1 MSFARAPVDAPYALQ
16 EDHVIEHRVLE
27 AAVANRGRAR
37 EQALATR
44 ALGWAWRQGVALALL
59 LALVCAGRARAQSS
73 AQAPGEQLEV
83 YLMTMGPGDQVWE
96 RFGHNAVGIR
106 NRKTGADVVYN
117 WGVFDFRQTDFLP
130 RFLRGE
136 MRYSVEAYDARAVIA
151 FYRDIN
157 RSVSVQ
163 ELALTPAQR
172 VALKEFV
179 EWNALEANKHYRY
192 DYFVDN
198 CSTRARD
205 ALDKALGGVL
215 RRQFAGSGSGRS
227 FRDEARRLADADV
240 LYTGID
246 IGLGAPSDR
255 EMTRHEALF
264 IPMRLQEAL
273 REVQVPDSNGGTR
286 PLVASE
292 RELFRAARPAELS
305 APENHQGRY
314 ALIGL
319 ALTCGLA
326 LAARFSPRAERVA
339 AAAWCG
345 LAGLFGMLLVL
356 LWGFTQHTWAYQNM
370 NLLYF
375 NPLWWGLAWVVWRRG
390 ALGPRARAFVGVVAG
405 LALLGVV
412 LGLLRTPQH
421 SEQVALLVAW
431 PHAWV
436 LARRWRAK

>member
-1 MSFARAPVDAPYALQ
+1 VWL
-16 EDHVIEHRVLE
+16 
-27 AAVANRGRAR
+27 
-37 EQALATR
+37 
-44 ALGWAWRQGVALALL
+44 LALL
-59 LALVCAGRARAQSS
+59 AVLMSAGRARAQ
-73 AQAPGEQLEV
+73 ANVRTPGEQLEV

-106 NRKTGADVVYN
+106 DRATGADVVYN
-117 WGVFDFRQTDFLP
+117 WGVFDFRQADFVP

-136 MRYSVEAYDARAVIA
+136 MRYSVEAYDARAVLA

-172 VALKEFV
+172 LALKEFV

-205 ALDKALGGVL
+205 ALDKALGGLL
-215 RRQFAGSGSGRS
+215 RRQFEGSGSGRS

-246 IGLGAPSDR
+246 MGLGAPSDR

-264 IPMRLQEAL
+264 IPMRLRDAL
-273 REVQVPDSNGGTR
+273 REVQVPDSSGGTR

-305 APENHQGRY
+305 APANHQGRY

-319 ALTCGLA
+319 ALTSVLA
-326 LAARFSPRAERVA
+326 LLARFSPRVERA
-339 AAAWCG
+339 AAVAWCALCG
-345 LAGLFGMLLVL
+345 LLGLLLVL
-356 LWGFTQHTWAYQNM
+356 LWGFTQHIWAYQNM
-370 NLLYF
+370 NLLF
-375 NPLWWGLAWVVWRRG
+375 LNPLWWGLAWIVWRRG
-390 ALGPRARAFVGVVAG
+390 ALQARARAFVGVVG
-405 LALLGVV
+405 VLALIGIV

-421 SEQVALLVAW
+421 SEQVALLVAA

-436 LARRWRAK
+436 LVRRWRAS

>member
-1 MSFARAPVDAPYALQ
+1 LV
-16 EDHVIEHRVLE
+16 
-27 AAVANRGRAR
+27 
-37 EQALATR
+37 
-44 ALGWAWRQGVALALL
+44 LALL
-59 LALVCAGRARAQSS
+59 FVLVTAERARAQTS
-73 AQAPGEQLEV
+73 ARAPGEQFEV

-106 NRKTGADVVYN
+106 NRATGADVVYN
-117 WGVFDFRQTDFLP
+117 WGVFDFAAPDFVP

-136 MRYSVEAYDARAVIA
+136 MRYSVEPYDARATIA
-151 FYRDIN
+151 FYRSIN
-157 RSVSVQ
+157 RSVTVQ
-163 ELALTPAQR
+163 ELALTPEQR

-205 ALDKALGGVL
+205 ALDKALGGL
-215 RRQFAGSGSGRS
+215 LQRQFAANGSGRS

-264 IPMRLQEAL
+264 IPMRLQDAL
-273 REVQVPDSNGGTR
+273 REVQVPDGSGGTR
-286 PLVASE
+286 PLVTSE
-292 RELFRAARPAELS
+292 RELFRATRPAELS

-319 ALTCGLA
+319 ALTSVLALLARLSPRVERAAAVAWCALCGL
-326 LAARFSPRAERVA
+326 L
-339 AAAWCG
+339 G
-345 LAGLFGMLLVL
+345 LLLVL

-370 NLLYF
+370 NLLF
-375 NPLWWGLAWVVWRRG
+375 LNPLWWGLAWIVWRRG
-390 ALGPRARAFVGVVAG
+390 ALQARARAFVGVVG
-405 LALLGVV
+405 VLALFGIV

-421 SEQVALLVAW
+421 SEQVALLVAA

-436 LARRWRAK
+436 LVRRWRAS